1 MKFSTLSMSNHF
13 ILMKAMSKELTNLK
27 EQLKELQDGLKITN
41 HAVHRFE
48 EGLWTCQYGVD
59 IIAAKMGIKIRP
71 IFRPSRP
78 VSRVEKDSIGWSD
91 PSDPS
96 GSAHEEEEEEILT
109 PEIEALLESVRWA
122 EEEEEEEETVL

>member
-1 MKFSTLSMSNHF
+1 M
-13 ILMKAMSKELTNLK
+13 
-27 EQLKELQDGLKITN
+27 
-41 HAVHRFE
+41 
-48 EGLWTCQYGVD
+48 
-59 IIAAKMGIKIRP
+59 RP

-91 PSDPS
+91 DSDPS